1 MTHQVKIKKEVK
13 EMKKEKKVR
22 VSSIKEEYGIGI
34 PIGDFDID
42 FMVSASESILNMLAR
57 KWDFNFEIVL
67 ERSNEIVAIVTLHE
81 TSKVT
86 VSAIIEA
93 LNNSL

>member
-1 MTHQVKIKKEVK
+1 M
-13 EMKKEKKVR
+13 
-22 VSSIKEEYGIGI
+22 SSIKEEYGIGI
-34 PIGDFDID
+34 PIGDRDID

-57 KWDFNFEIVL
+57 LWDFNFEIVKVL
-67 ERSNEIVAIVTLHE
+67 ERSNEILAIVTLHE

-86 VSAIIEA
+86 ITSIVEA